1 MMHLAQLVDEFAL
14 AMRSENYAPRSV
26 ETTLGVRR
34 RARASWTNGGPAT
47 LDDFTLSNG
56 RTDLAFLPGEHVRF
70 DGHPCAPAGGRMSP
84 ATVHPH
90 IRNLR
95 AFAGWLDIEG
105 YTDRNVRARLR
116 LPRLPQPLIEPYYGI
131 RVTSD
136 APRIQSDHGDRGSW
150 RRDLAGPA
158 RHGDSVDGALP
169 NHHVRAE
176 PRDRPRADPRK
187 RLQRP
192 HRGDGPAGA
201 TIRAALRLSPPTG
214 ADSGERGPALPNALG
229 AAAEPHYAAQGVR
242 SPRRLLGVDRAHAH
256 LCRHPLAVSYLKN
269 ARDVL
274 TLPRMR
280 RHSCLQM
287 GNDYLH
293 LATRDVVERHRRFT
307 RLDHLRL

>member
-1 MMHLAQLVDEFAL
+1 MMLLAQLVDEFAL

-70 DGHPCAPAGGRMSP
+70 DGHPERSGGWAYVTCHRASAHPQSAGLRRLVGHRGLHRQERTSPIAAAAPAAAADRAVLRNTNARCS
-84 ATVHPH
+84 AHS
-90 IRNLR
+90 IRSR
-95 AFAGWLDIEG
+95 
-105 YTDRNVRARLR
+105 R
-116 LPRLPQPLIEPYYGI
+116 
-131 RVTSD
+131 S
-136 APRIQSDHGDRGSW
+136 GSW

-214 ADSGERGPALPNALG
+214 ADSGERGPAL
-229 AAAEPHYAAQGVR
+229 R
-242 SPRRLLGVDRAHAH
+242 
-256 LCRHPLAVSYLKN
+256 
-269 ARDVL
+269 
-274 TLPRMR
+274 
-280 RHSCLQM
+280 
-287 GNDYLH
+287 
-293 LATRDVVERHRRFT
+293 
-307 RLDHLRL
+307 